1 MGVWLEVRTVAVTWR
16 RRRPVPSSTA
26 SNTDT
31 EPMAEA
37 AKARS
42 EFQRDLFRVRDGRIA
57 AADNVGSVL
66 AATAA
71 TIATVATA
79 VLKDAERSTWW
90 ITAVLGLAVLA
101 ALTGLLARR
110 ETPLK
115 VGEVRRLMK
124 RSEEAVQLL
133 HKPIR
138 SRSATAMYDNC
149 FNAWLAVTKS
159 AEKRE
164 HQKRR
169 IYALATILLLTE
181 VLVATLGIA
190 NWP

>member
-1 MGVWLEVRTVAVTWR
+1 
-16 RRRPVPSSTA
+16 
-26 SNTDT
+26 
-31 EPMAEA
+31 MAEA

-79 VLKDAERSTWW
+79 VLKDAERSAWW
-90 ITAVLGLAVLA
+90 IVAVLGLAVLSV
-101 ALTGLLARR
+101 LTALLARR

-115 VGEVRRLMK
+115 IGKVRCLMK

-133 HKPIR
+133 HQPIL
-138 SRSATAMYDNC
+138 SNSAAVMYDNC
-149 FNAWLAVTKS
+149 FQAWLAVTKS
-159 AEKRE
+159 AEERE

-169 IYALATILLLTE
+169 IYSLATILLLIE
-181 VLVATLGIA
+181 VLVATLGLTI
-190 NWP
+190 NQ